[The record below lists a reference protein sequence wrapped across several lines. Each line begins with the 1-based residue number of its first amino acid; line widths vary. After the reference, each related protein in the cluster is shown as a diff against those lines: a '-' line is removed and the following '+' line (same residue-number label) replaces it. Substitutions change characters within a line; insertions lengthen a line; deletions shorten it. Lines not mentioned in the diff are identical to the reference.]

1 MQQGKCMIRTNNAI
15 WYACRSEMQQRMH
28 ATAKDR
34 DLYAIQEN
42 YGVYVQSRAGCEC
55 MQHLDLHAVQK
66 ICGTYLQCKTDMQA
80 GKQLKSGPTCN

>member
-1 MQQGKCMIRTNNAI
+1 MACMQKQNAT
-15 WYACRSEMQQRMH
+15 SDKRMH

-42 YGVYVQSRAGCEC
+42 YGVYVQSRARCEC

-80 GKQLKSGPTCN
+80 GKQLKLGLTWN

>member
-1 MQQGKCMIRTNNAI
+1 MACMQKQNATLDK
-15 WYACRSEMQQRMH
+15 RMH

-42 YGVYVQSRAGCEC
+42 YRVYVQSRARCEC

-66 ICGTYLQCKTDMQA
+66 I
-80 GKQLKSGPTCN
+80 